1 MNSLLNTTLI
11 LLPSLICILALLKTM
26 VLIKENL
33 SLSRELRKTVLQLR
47 KAGEQPAKVKQD
59 EDIEEF
65 KDSLTTA
72 EVTTKLQQP
81 RLQVDGRSFATS
93 PSTISEKYSFIESM
107 SQNGMDPKQIAS
119 ILSLSIDEVKQV
131 MTLSNLTKN
140 QSPIIA

>member
-1 MNSLLNTTLI
+1 MNSLLDTTLI

-26 VLIKENL
+26 GLIKENL

-47 KAGEQPAKVKQD
+47 KTGQQPSKITQS
-59 EDIEEF
+59 EEIEEF

-81 RLQVDGRSFATS
+81 RLQVDGRSFAAG
-93 PSTISEKYSFIESM
+93 PSTVSEKYSFIESM

-131 MTLSNLTKN
+131 MTLSSLTKT
-140 QSPIIA
+140 QSPNIA